1 MSPMG
6 PNEEKGDA
14 RAREGDMEGGGARQR
29 REARELPTCSSVPA
43 ACRFDLCVAQRM
55 LDRGMC
61 VPCEN

>member
-1 MSPMG
+1 MG

-29 REARELPTCSSVPA
+29 REARELELPTCSSVPA